1 MNIGESIKYWRKQ
14 KNMTQKQ
21 LAELADISEISI
33 RKYETNERKPK
44 IDTLSRIADSLGVV
58 IGDLDENYS
67 YMIQDKR
74 EAQYVLQQLEEFSA
88 NILTS
93 DIPNEIKKENT
104 LKIKELVEKL
114 HSLINLI
121 DNAISADQTTKKL
134 TEERDKLLEDV
145 ETAEFELYGMCLA
158 VMSELNYDGQ
168 EKVINYAIDLLK
180 IPEYQR
186 KYIEETATILNAAH
200 ERTDIETTEEMKK
213 HDDDIMN
220 DENF

>member
-74 EAQYVLQQLEEFSA
+74 EAQYALQQLEKFST

-121 DNAISADQTTKKL
+121 DNAISAYQTKKKL
-134 TEERDKLLEDV
+134 TKERDKLLEDV
-145 ETAEFELYGMCLA
+145 ETAEFELYEMYLA
-158 VMSELNYDGQ
+158 VMNKLNYDGQ

-200 ERTDIETTEEMKK
+200 ERTDIEATEEMKK